1 MKTDTAL
8 WEKEGDEILSKLID
22 AEKLD
27 LVSYQGIPN
36 GYKDSFDNGV
46 LYAMNLIDEQ
56 PTVDAVPVVHGYWKG
71 YRFPKYRG
79 NDDFGEPIFK
89 EYVAYTCSN
98 CRKQNAIRHKYCP
111 MCGAIMDGVME

>member
-1 MKTDTAL
+1 M
-8 WEKEGDEILSKLID
+8 SRLID
-22 AEKLD
+22 LINKQYALASVCSGLIRTIDGED
-27 LVSYQGIPN
+27 WIRVSNVRESI
-36 GYKDSFDNGV
+36 
-46 LYAMNLIDEQ
+46 MNA
-56 PTVDAVPVVHGYWKG
+56 PTIDAVPVVHGHWKG

-111 MCGAIMDGVME
+111 MCGAIMDEVTE